1 MSKRAEGKRYGKRA
15 ANLIEH
21 YEFTPP
27 EGVLT
32 PGEPPRPQFF
42 GPSKEREA
50 WLHITAFLTEKRLL
64 ARQDGPC
71 IAEWVAAQLR
81 GDKSAADTLY
91 RAVWAK
97 RSPFPDT
104 RPEKSTFTMEAFLAK
119 VQAGRD
125 TFAARM
131 SPERTVCLDWDK
143 SGKEFF
149 EYQWADDDP
158 AGVARLYAQQVDA
171 GSVLAGE
178 LLIRAARRFIN
189 DIERGAERG
198 LFFDPVAARHV
209 VRFAE
214 LFCGLKLMP
223 WQIFCLANIFG
234 WKRPSGARRFT
245 EAWISCAKKNGKTAL
260 ASTVAL
266 WGLIA
271 DGEKFPDVFA
281 AATKKDQSRLVWRD
295 AKRAVKESEQLREYV
310 TALTGALVVKGSDG
324 SFTPLASEE
333 KSLDGLRP
341 SFIIADEVSFWGG
354 REQWDTLTK
363 GVVSRVQPLVLAVTT
378 AGRDRTC
385 FAYGKFDLA
394 SKILRGIIADD
405 TTFWCVFSLDEKDDW
420 SDEKFWPKANP
431 SLGVTIQVEH
441 LRKLRDEAVEA
452 PSGVTSFVQYHC
464 NVWPDVALSRQGS
477 IPRAKW
483 EACSG
488 LDLLGGNL
496 TPMEACVKFLTL
508 NRETPFYLGIDVGLS
523 SDLTAVCS
531 LFPYAIFSE
540 GQEPVQKKVALVQFY
555 MPEHGLLEKEKAW
568 RVPLSQWVRE
578 GWITLQPGDMTDVRA
593 LKKEIIGIFE
603 TYYVRDLRFD
613 PWQFQVA
620 AAELNE
626 SGKPCVAV
634 AQTAKEL
641 TAPCR
646 ELITAVHSQ
655 ELVHFG
661 NPVLAWMSGNV
672 ILEEDEKHGG
682 TKPAKLS
689 YSEKIDGISALVN
702 AWKGLLSNPPS
713 IYESRG
719 LIFIE
724 TNPKEATQ

>member
-1 MSKRAEGKRYGKRA
+1 MRRVANPVGHRTSAELAKREPTASPVDG
-15 ANLIEH
+15 
-21 YEFTPP
+21 
-27 EGVLT
+27 LT
-32 PGEPPRPQFF
+32 PGPPPRPQFF
-42 GPSKEREA
+42 GPSKERTY
-50 WLHITAFLTEKRLL
+50 WLHLEEYLSAKRLL
-64 ARQDGPC
+64 AVQDGDAV
-71 IAEWVAAQLR
+71 AEWVAAKLR
-81 GDKSAADTLY
+81 GDTSAAKAIVK
-91 RAVWAK
+91 AVWAK
-97 RSPFPDT
+97 RAPFPDT
-104 RPEKSTFTMEAFLAK
+104 RPEAPLLTMEAFLAK
-119 VQAGRD
+119 VQDGRD

-131 SPERTVCLDWDK
+131 SPERTVCLDWDRT
-143 SGKEFF
+143 GKEFF
-149 EYQWADDDP
+149 EYQWAEDDP
-158 AGVARLYAQQVDA
+158 AAVARRYAQLVDA
-171 GSVLAGE
+171 GTILAGE
-178 LLIRAARRFIN
+178 LLIRAARRFIT

-198 LFFDPVAARHV
+198 LFFDPLAARHV

-223 WQIFCLANIFG
+223 WQVFCLANIFG

-266 WGLIA
+266 WGLIC
-271 DGEKFPDVFA
+271 DGEQFPDVFA

-295 AKRAVKESEQLREYV
+295 AKRAVKASEQLSGYV

-341 SFIIADEVSFWGG
+341 SFIIADEVSFWGS
-354 REQWDTLTK
+354 REMWDTLTK

-385 FAYGKFDLA
+385 FAFGKFDLA

-405 TTFWCVFSLDEKDDW
+405 TTFCCVFSLDEKDDW
-420 SDEKFWPKANP
+420 SDENCWPKANP
-431 SLGVTIQVEH
+431 SLGVTIKVEH

-496 TPMEACVKFLTL
+496 TPMEACVRFLTL
-508 NRETPFYLGIDVGLS
+508 NRESPFYLGLDVGLS
-523 SDLTAVCS
+523 SDLTALVS
-531 LFPYAIFSE
+531 LFPYAIFEE
-540 GQEPVQKKVALVQFY
+540 GKEPLQKKVALWQIF
-555 MPEHGLLEKEKAW
+555 MPEHDLLNKEKAW
-568 RVPLSQWVRE
+568 RVPLSQWARE

-620 AAELNE
+620 AAELTE

-646 ELITAVHSQ
+646 EVITAVHNQ
-655 ELVHFG
+655 EIVHFG
-661 NPVLAWMSGNV
+661 NPVLAWMAGNV
-672 ILEEDEKHGG
+672 VLAEDAKHGG
-682 TKPAKLS
+682 TKPEKLS
-689 YSEKIDGISALVN
+689 YNEKIDGISALVN
-702 AWKGLLSNPPS
+702 AWHGLISNPPS
-713 IYESRG
+713 VYEHRG
-719 LIFIE
+719 LTFID
-724 TNPKEATQ
+724 